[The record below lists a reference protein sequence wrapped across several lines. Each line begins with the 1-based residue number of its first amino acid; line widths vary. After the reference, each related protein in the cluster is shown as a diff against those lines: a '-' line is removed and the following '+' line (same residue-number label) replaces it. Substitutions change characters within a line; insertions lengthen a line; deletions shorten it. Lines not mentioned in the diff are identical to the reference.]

1 MRRVTA
7 VGFALLVCHTTLA
20 FADARRGEE
29 AFARGD
35 YVGAEREWR
44 QSALSGDTSAMLG
57 LGTLYDTGHG
67 VPQDFAQALS
77 WYRRAANAGSGRA
90 MFNVG
95 AMYDSG
101 RGTDANRREAMRW
114 YVLSAAKG
122 NGRAA
127 YVAATIYRDGDGI
140 PQSTTAAR
148 KFFKMAAAAGIGAAR
163 VNLASLGQDVPSTSF
178 TSLSSLPDGMAKTS
192 KSMGAAAKHSPVLS
206 KLNDAASVGRKPGLL
221 STMSRARSGD
231 AVALAASSRPAGSDP
246 ATPDALAGAA
256 HDSSTVEAIN
266 IPVGPLGLSDPS
278 SVGFIAPEEVE
289 AAVERFHKV
298 ALQHVEV
305 SAPLLKQYES
315 VVSEVVRRA
324 VKGNNVAQYDTGF
337 AYERGIGL
345 PANLVK
351 AYVYYLQATASPD
364 VGLKSVALKQA
375 TEISERL
382 TDAEFITAI
391 DMVTVGTR

>member
-7 VGFALLVCHTTLA
+7 IGIALLVCHTTLA

-35 YVGAEREWR
+35 FLAAEREWR
-44 QSALSGDTSAMLG
+44 QSAMAGDTSAMLG
-57 LGTLYDTGHG
+57 LGMLYDTGHG
-67 VPQDFAQALS
+67 VHQDFAQALS

-101 RGTDANRREAMRW
+101 RGIDANRREAMRW

-127 YVAATIYRDGDGI
+127 YVAATIYRDGDGM
-140 PQSTTAAR
+140 PQSATAAR

-163 VNLASLGQDVPSTSF
+163 VNLASLGQGVPSASLTS
-178 TSLSSLPDGMAKTS
+178 SSSPPGGMAKTS
-192 KSMGAAAKHSPVLS
+192 RSIAAAAKHSPVLS
-206 KLNDAASVGRKPGLL
+206 KVNDAASVEKKPGLL
-221 STMSRARSGD
+221 PTMSPASFGN
-231 AVALAASSRPAGSDP
+231 AVAQAASSRPAGIDP
-246 ATPDALAGAA
+246 ATPSAPAGAA
-256 HDSSTVEAIN
+256 HDSTTVAAIN
-266 IPVGPLGLSDPS
+266 IPVGSLGLSDPS
-278 SVGFIAPEEVE
+278 SVEFIAPEEVE

-298 ALQHVEV
+298 ALQHVGV

-315 VVSEVVRRA
+315 IVSEVVRRA
-324 VKGNNVAQYDTGF
+324 VEGNNVAQYDTGF

-364 VGLKSVALKQA
+364 VRLKSVALKQA

-382 TDAEFITAI
+382 TDAEFIAAI